1 MALFVV
7 GTPIGNLKDITERA
21 KEIIMK
27 SQIFICEQREYGMKL
42 LNYLG
47 AKPKRIITMSKGE
60 NLPETVLEELKNTDG
75 VLVVSAGT
83 PAISDP
89 GSKIVKLC
97 IEKGVKVVPI
107 PGVSAITTALSVC
120 GFDTSRFIFL
130 GFIPKKGRKNFLMKI
145 KRGLEFLPFYPL
157 LVIYESPHRIIP
169 TLQDIADVFGGQS
182 PVFLGREMTKLFEEF
197 IRGKI
202 ADVIEELIRRK
213 EQKGGIK
220 GEITIVV
227 SFRDTGNS
235 AHSFEQPE
243 PQVENQ

>member
-27 SQIFICEQREYGMKL
+27 SQIFICEQREYAMKL

-47 AKPKRIITMSKGE
+47 AKPKKILTISKEE

-89 GSKIVKLC
+89 GSRIVKIC
-97 IEKGVKVVPI
+97 AEKGVNVVPI
-107 PGVSAITTALSVC
+107 PGVSAVTTALSVC

-145 KRGLEFLPFYPL
+145 KRGMELLPFSPI
-157 LVIYESPHRIIP
+157 LVIYESPHRVIS
-169 TLQDIADVFGGQS
+169 TLQDIADVFGEQS
-182 PVFLGREMTKLFEEF
+182 QVFLAREMTKMFEEF

-202 ADVIEELIRRK
+202 TDVMEELIRRK
-213 EQKGGIK
+213 EQKGSIK

-227 SFRDTGNS
+227 SFRD
-235 AHSFEQPE
+235 ADSFDQPK